1 MKGIAKHISDLLFHH
16 DCVII
21 PGLGG
26 LVANPVPACYDEG
39 KNMFFPAGKEI
50 GFNRNLKHN
59 DGLLI
64 NHIAKTESI
73 SYEDA
78 KNRVND
84 FVETTTQRL
93 KNSEVVSLGN
103 AGELR
108 VDAGGAVLFTPNTT
122 ENFLT
127 DSFGLS
133 SFHFS
138 PSATYQHHNFSTRK
152 IVRRTIKPLNT
163 KYIAAAA
170 IAIGLFVFS
179 PEVKNPGVNR
189 AGGLEILTTNENIG
203 NVSSEN
209 KETSSIAIDISTAAK
224 ESVQPEEKKI
234 TLNYF
239 IITGSFKR
247 IDQAD
252 KYCKQLNTNGQNNPL
267 ILKSP
272 KGRFR
277 VAIEGFS
284 SKEEALTSLSVYR
297 SKKGFNSAWILTQK
311 Q

>member
-26 LVANPVPACYDEG
+26 LVANPSPAYYDES

-64 NHIAKTESI
+64 NHISKTESI
-73 SYEDA
+73 SYDRA
-78 KNRVND
+78 KILVND
-84 FVETTTQRL
+84 FVKTITQHL
-93 KNSEVVSLGN
+93 TNSEIVSLGSV
-103 AGELR
+103 GELKS
-108 VDAGGAVLFTPNTT
+108 DSEGGIHFTPNTT

-138 PSATYQHHNFSTRK
+138 PSATYQQQNFSTRK
-152 IVRRTIKPLNT
+152 AVRRAIRPINT
-163 KYIAAAA
+163 RYIAAAA

-179 PEVKNPGVNR
+179 PEFKNPGVNH
-189 AGGLEILTTNENIG
+189 AGGLEFLTIAEKVGDVTT
-203 NVSSEN
+203 SDN
-209 KETSSIAIDISTAAK
+209 KEPSSIDIDISTTDTK
-224 ESVQPEEKKI
+224 SVQPKQI
-234 TLNYF
+234 SLNYF
-239 IITGSFKR
+239 IITGSFKK

-252 KYCKQLNTNGQNNPL
+252 KYCKQLNINGQNNPL

-284 SKEEALTSLSVYR
+284 SKEEALTSLSIYR
-297 SKKGFNSAWILTQK
+297 SKKGFNSAWILAQK

>member
-1 MKGIAKHISDLLFHH
+1 MKEVVKYISDLLYHH

-26 LVANPVPACYDEG
+26 LVANPVRAVYDES
-39 KNMFFPAGKEI
+39 KNMFFPASKEI
-50 GFNRNLKHN
+50 GFNSNLKHN

-64 NHIAKTESI
+64 NHISKAEGI

-84 FVETTTQRL
+84 YAETITQKL
-93 KNSEVVSLGN
+93 KNNETVSLGS

-108 VDAGGAVLFTPNTT
+108 VNSEGSVIFMPSTT

-133 SFHFS
+133 SFHFT
-138 PSATYQHHNFSTRK
+138 PSVTYQRHSFAPHKT
-152 IVRRTIKPLNT
+152 VRRTVGSIST
-163 KYIAAAA
+163 KRIAAAVA
-170 IAIGLFVFS
+170 IVTGLFLFS
-179 PEVKNPGVNR
+179 PEIKNPGINK
-189 AGGLEILTTNENIG
+189 AGGVDFLTPTKSIVNQAASEDKESAAITVNI
-203 NVSSEN
+203 NTSE
-209 KETSSIAIDISTAAK
+209 KV
-224 ESVQPEEKKI
+224 SVQPKEI
-234 TLNYF
+234 SLNYF

-252 KYCKQLNTNGQNNPL
+252 KYCKQLNINGQNNPL
-267 ILKSP
+267 IIKSP

-284 SKEEALTSLSVYR
+284 NKEEALASLSVYR
-297 SKKGFNSAWILTQK
+297 SKKGFNSAWILSQK